1 MTEYK
6 RFEGE
11 TDEALI
17 LRVCRDKPI
26 IGSWDDVC
34 AILNKLLGANY
45 KSNTYRNKFQSY
57 DRLRQVEIGK
67 SDSDLLNEIKE
78 QRRELEKERKK
89 IQTEKIEYNKWLR
102 EDARDE
108 LITEK
113 IIEAIKEANSIDIP
127 TPYEF
132 QNCYLNRRKVSNK
145 TGILCFGDEH
155 YGVSYEI
162 KGLNGEILNAY
173 SPEIFEKRMWD
184 LFTQVIDIVIK
195 EELDTISIYSLG
207 DFSDGILRIKQ
218 LFKLRYGVI
227 EGSVKYAK
235 FLVEWLNQLSKYV
248 KIRFQM
254 VKGNHTELRL
264 LGQPKGTFSNENM
277 DYVVREMIRVCLN
290 DNPNFE
296 YIENP
301 TGLIFETIYGQNFL
315 GIHGEVKNME
325 TALREFSN
333 MYNVQIDYLIGG
345 HLHHGASEEI
355 GINREVIRVPSI
367 IGIDDYSMELRK
379 TANAGATMLVLEEGY
394 GIKVKYPIKLN

>member
-45 KSNTYRNKFQSY
+45 RPNTYRNKFQSY
-57 DRLRQVEIGK
+57 DRLHRVEIDK
-67 SDSDLLNEIKE
+67 SDSELLNEIKE

-113 IIEAIKEANSIDIP
+113 IIEAIKDSNSIHIP
-127 TPYEF
+127 TPFEF
-132 QNCYLNRRKVSNK
+132 QNCYLNRNKSSDK

-195 EELDTISIYSLG
+195 EELDVISIYALG
-207 DFSDGILRIKQ
+207 DFSDGILRVKQ
-218 LFKLRYGVI
+218 LFKLKYGVI

-235 FLVEWLNQLSKYV
+235 FLIEWLNQLSKYV
-248 KIRFQM
+248 RIRFQM

-277 DYVVREMIRVCLN
+277 DYVVREMIKVCLA

-345 HLHHGASEEI
+345 HLHHGASEQI

-379 TANAGATMLVLEEGY
+379 TANAGATMLVLEDGY

>member
-1 MTEYK
+1 MTEYT
-6 RFEGE
+6 RLPNE

-26 IGSWDDVC
+26 IGSWYDVC
-34 AILNKLLGANY
+34 TILNKLLGAHY
-45 KSNTYRNKFQSY
+45 KPNTYRNKFQSY

-113 IIEAIKEANSIDIP
+113 IIEAIKEANFIDIP

-132 QNCYLNRRKVSNK
+132 QNYYLNRRKVSNK

-184 LFTQVIDIVIK
+184 LFTQVIDIIIK

-379 TANAGATMLVLEEGY
+379 TANAGATMLVLEECY